1 MKFLLLAVL
10 CFLWICLL
18 PSDSGV
24 SIVPSAIL
32 IACLLCAVLST
43 IFGIR
48 NALRPKRE
56 PKLLATKHARRK
68 ASTHT
73 HKRKSYRK

>member
-24 SIVPSAIL
+24 SIVPFAIL
-32 IACLLCAVLST
+32 IACIFHTALSA

-48 NALRPKRE
+48 NALQPKRE
-56 PKLLATKHARRK
+56 PKPLASKHARRK
-68 ASTHT
+68 AGTNT